1 MEELLHRFKIV
12 DASAPAE
19 VQRFQYG
26 RFAGIMGVICNGII
40 FVAEFVL
47 GLMTGSI
54 ALISDAVHNVTDV
67 GGSLLSLLSFALT
80 RQHADKE
87 HPYGHGRFEYLLSIG
102 FSVILFV
109 IAFQLAYESYQR
121 ILEPKLVEV
130 SNLMIICMA
139 LAMVIKF
146 VLSRILKKLGK
157 IIDSPILIANSKD
170 SLSDVFATAAILIG
184 LLIAA
189 IFQVDID
196 GYLGILVSL
205 LIAHAAYEVLKD
217 STNRIL
223 GNEPSP
229 EHVEAIKK
237 FILSYDG
244 VLGCHDLM
252 IHDYGPGN
260 EYASIHIEM
269 DAATDPMTSH
279 TLLDRIEQDMHEQM
293 GIILTTHLD
302 PLVQDKQTKFW
313 VKRLTD
319 LVRTYGEDYEVHD
332 VRVVNTG
339 VVSRRLEF
347 VMIIPIEDSSKAE
360 ELKRVI
366 TKTLQLMCP
375 EYEIQMRINWA
386 R

>member
-170 SLSDVFATAAILIG
+170 SL
-184 LLIAA
+184 
-189 IFQVDID
+189 
-196 GYLGILVSL
+196 
-205 LIAHAAYEVLKD
+205 
-217 STNRIL
+217 
-223 GNEPSP
+223 
-229 EHVEAIKK
+229 
-237 FILSYDG
+237 
-244 VLGCHDLM
+244 
-252 IHDYGPGN
+252 
-260 EYASIHIEM
+260 
-269 DAATDPMTSH
+269 
-279 TLLDRIEQDMHEQM
+279 
-293 GIILTTHLD
+293 
-302 PLVQDKQTKFW
+302 
-313 VKRLTD
+313 
-319 LVRTYGEDYEVHD
+319 
-332 VRVVNTG
+332 
-339 VVSRRLEF
+339 
-347 VMIIPIEDSSKAE
+347 
-360 ELKRVI
+360 
-366 TKTLQLMCP
+366 
-375 EYEIQMRINWA
+375 
-386 R
+386 